1 MIDELERAGDVFDL
15 GHPRWETVTVFLDEA
30 HSAVMTKVVEPP
42 GDHPVELD
50 APRALATAL
59 LMLALRLD
67 EHQMRLLV
75 TDRDP
80 HFPVGDPVIVRGKLE
95 ETRPNL
101 FDFSGGSDNVYAF
114 IDDNWSSVMVK
125 VVASDGGPVQL
136 IPPEACRLATAL
148 LVLAERLDEAD
159 NEEYGREREFIPY
172 RQGAIGDSG
181 NASK

>member
-1 MIDELERAGDVFDL
+1 MIDQLERAGDVFDL
-15 GHPRWETVTVFLDEA
+15 GRPRWETITVFLDEA
-30 HSAVMTKVVEPP
+30 HSAVMTKVVEPC
-42 GDHPVELD
+42 GGAVELD

-67 EHQMRLLV
+67 EHQMHLLV
-75 TDRDP
+75 TGRDP

-114 IDDNWSSVMVK
+114 IDDNWSSVMVEA
-125 VVASDGGPVQL
+125 VASDGGPVQL

-148 LVLAERLDEAD
+148 LVLAERLEEAD
-159 NEEYGREREFIPY
+159 YEEYGREREFIPY
-172 RQGAIGDSG
+172 GQRAIGDSG
-181 NASK
+181 HASE

>member
-1 MIDELERAGDVFDL
+1 MIDELERAGDVFDW
-15 GHPRWETVTVFLDEA
+15 GDPRWETVTVFLDGA
-30 HSAVMTKVVEPP
+30 RSAVMTKVVEPS
-42 GDHPVELD
+42 GGPVELD
-50 APRALATAL
+50 VPRALATAL

-95 ETRPNL
+95 ETRPNA
-101 FDFSGGSDNVYAF
+101 FDFSGGSDSVYAF
-114 IDDNWSSVMVK
+114 IDEGWSSVMVE

-136 IPPEACRLATAL
+136 IPPEAYRLATAL

-159 NEEYGREREFIPY
+159 NDEYGREREFIPY